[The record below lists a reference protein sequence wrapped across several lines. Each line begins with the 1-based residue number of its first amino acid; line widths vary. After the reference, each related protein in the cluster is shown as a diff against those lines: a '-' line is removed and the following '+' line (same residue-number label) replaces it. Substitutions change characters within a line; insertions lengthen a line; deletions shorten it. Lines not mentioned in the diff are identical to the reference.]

1 MRFLPLRW
9 MFKLGFLGVTWL
21 VLTGD
26 FQLKLPDTVLG
37 YAVPQ
42 QAKEWVERAQ
52 TDDVTSGFDNIA
64 GHLK

>member
-9 MFKLGFLGVTWL
+9 MFKLGFLGVAWL

-26 FQLKLPDTVLG
+26 LQLKLPDTVLG

-52 TDDVTSGFDNIA
+52 TDDVTER
-64 GHLK
+64 LQQYRRPV